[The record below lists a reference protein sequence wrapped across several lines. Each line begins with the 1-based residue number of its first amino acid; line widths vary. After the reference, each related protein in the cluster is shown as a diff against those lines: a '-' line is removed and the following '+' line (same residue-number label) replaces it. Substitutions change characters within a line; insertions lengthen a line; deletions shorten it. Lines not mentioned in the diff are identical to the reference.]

1 MKREG
6 IGISYPTQTAP
17 SNFKMLKH
25 LCEVLTELMIN
36 GEVLEARANVNQ
48 MRKCYKAGK
57 DRKVNIKVGYIKDM
71 KETFGKEA
79 KRNM

>member
-1 MKREG
+1 M
-6 IGISYPTQTAP
+6 
-17 SNFKMLKH
+17 
-25 LCEVLTELMIN
+25 
-36 GEVLEARANVNQ
+36 EARAHVNQ